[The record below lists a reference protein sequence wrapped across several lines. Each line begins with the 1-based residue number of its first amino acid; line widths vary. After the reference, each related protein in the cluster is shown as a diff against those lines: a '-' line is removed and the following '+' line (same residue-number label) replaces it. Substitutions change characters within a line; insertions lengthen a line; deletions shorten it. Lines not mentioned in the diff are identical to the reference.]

1 MSNEAH
7 GHLRRRA
14 AQIPWHSMEMDSL
27 LSELD
32 TDPQQGL
39 AAEEAEKRLGI
50 YGYNELAT
58 EEKDFSLH
66 SFH

>member
-1 MSNEAH
+1 MPNEAH
-7 GHLRRRA
+7 GHLRGRA
-14 AQIPWHSMEMDSL
+14 VQLPWHSMEMDSL

-32 TDPQQGL
+32 TDAQQGL

-58 EEKDFSLH
+58 GREDFSLH